1 MKINEKRYDS
11 KRRCIAMQRGFSL
24 VELLVALVIGLIII
38 LGAGQ
43 LFLTGFLNFRQ
54 VQLLGD
60 KQSALTFAS
69 ETLVRDIRRAKTDCT
84 SAPDCISFN
93 GGELTLFVANRD
105 DVAGCDPG
113 DEVTKTY
120 WVREADGENV
130 MQVRMD
136 CDGLS
141 SPINE
146 PITGGFSTSG
156 FSAQPGAVDGVW
168 LLTFDLLS
176 NARNPADSESIV
188 FRVVNRTTAMQ
199 SFGS

>member
-1 MKINEKRYDS
+1 MQINEKRYDLAGPGLVGQ
-11 KRRCIAMQRGFSL
+11 KGFSL

-60 KQSALTFAS
+60 KQSALTFAT
-69 ETLVRDIRRAKTDCT
+69 ETLVRDIRRAKIDTITFD
-84 SAPDCISFN
+84 S
-93 GGELTLFVANRD
+93 GELQLEVANRN
-105 DVAGCDPG
+105 DVLACNPG
-113 DEVTKTY
+113 DPVTKTY

-141 SPINE
+141 DPINE
-146 PITGGFSTSG
+146 PIAGGFSASG

-168 LLTFDLLS
+168 LLTFELLS
-176 NARNPADSESIV
+176 NARNSTDSESIV
-188 FRVVNRTTAMQ
+188 FRAVNRTTAMQ